1 MRFVP
6 CAGSPEKIGR
16 RNEERPPGGGRSG
29 GRKGSGGVLLSHAVA
44 HAVSSALRGLTAVF
58 GMGTGVALSAKPPE
72 NRWLLLNQGK
82 SRGRGRK
89 RDVDTERINTRH
101 YGQVERPISTSQLK
115 ALQPLH
121 LSPINVV
128 IYHGSSGRSHL
139 GVGFPLICFQR
150 LSVTDL
156 ATQRCPWQDN
166 WYTRGQRIPV
176 LSY

>member
-1 MRFVP
+1 M
-6 CAGSPEKIGR
+6 EEWTR
-16 RNEERPPGGGRSG
+16 RY
-29 GRKGSGGVLLSHAVA
+29 
-44 HAVSSALRGLTAVF
+44 
-58 GMGTGVALSAKPPE
+58 
-72 NRWLLLNQGK
+72 
-82 SRGRGRK
+82 
-89 RDVDTERINTRH
+89 INPRH

-115 ALQPLH
+115 ASQPLH

-150 LSVTDL
+150 LSFTDL

-166 WYTRGQRIPV
+166 WYTRGQCIPV

>member
-1 MRFVP
+1 MHCGERIRRRPTFP
-6 CAGSPEKIGR
+6 RSCPRSIIGPER
-16 RNEERPPGGGRSG
+16 LNCRVRNGNGCGPLGKATGKS
-29 GRKGSGGVLLSHAVA
+29 L
-44 HAVSSALRGLTAVF
+44 AL
-58 GMGTGVALSAKPPE
+58 E
-72 NRWLLLNQGK
+72 LNQGK
-82 SRGRGRK
+82 SRGSGRK
-89 RDVDTERINTRH
+89 RRGTEPINSRH

-128 IYHGSSGRSHL
+128 VYHGSSGRSHL